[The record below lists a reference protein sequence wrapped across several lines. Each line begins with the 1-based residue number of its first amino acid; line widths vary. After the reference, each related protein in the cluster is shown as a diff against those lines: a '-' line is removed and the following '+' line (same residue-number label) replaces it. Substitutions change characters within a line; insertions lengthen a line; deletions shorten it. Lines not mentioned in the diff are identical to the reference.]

1 MKTANA
7 LVYAISDSFEEVADT
22 VAKAAAAQFPGG
34 DIFIDTAHCV
44 KDKKTIDHIIEAT
57 KNLNS
62 LLVIDMM
69 QKELKDYLIHKAM
82 ENNIAYFD
90 IMEQAV
96 SKLSTVIN
104 QKPNHVPEATYKLNE
119 EYFDRMEAIE
129 FAVKYDDCKDPR
141 AIKKAD
147 LVLIGISRTSK
158 TPLSI
163 YLATKNIKVAN
174 IPLVPEVVPPK
185 ELFEV
190 PKDRIFGL
198 VTSKQKLNT
207 IRMER
212 LKAHGLNDEANYAS
226 FERIDYELK
235 YADQIMKD
243 IGCVVLNV
251 ADKAIEETASTIL
264 QILKEVNASEKIR
277 LQF

>member
-1 MKTANA
+1 MKTANSII
-7 LVYAISDSFEEVADT
+7 YAISDSFEETAVFI
-22 VAKAAAAQFPGG
+22 AKAAAAQF
-34 DIFIDTAHCV
+34 DSSNV
-44 KDKKTIDHIIEAT
+44 IIERIYFIKDRSAIDNIISAA
-57 KNLNS
+57 KQINS
-62 LLVIDMM
+62 LLIINMVQI
-69 QKELKDYLIHKAM
+69 ELKNYLIYRAK
-82 ENNIAYFD
+82 ENSIAYFD

-96 SKLSTVIN
+96 ATLSKVIN
-104 QKPNHVPEATYKLNE
+104 REPKLVSEDTYQLNE
-119 EYFDRMEAIE
+119 EYFDRMEAID

-141 AIKKAD
+141 AVKKAD

-174 IPLVPEVVPPK
+174 IPLVPEVVLPH
-185 ELFEV
+185 ELFEI
-190 PKDRIFGL
+190 PKERIFGL
-198 VTSKQKLNT
+198 ITSKQKLNT

-212 LKAHGLNDEANYAS
+212 LKAHGLDSEANYAS

-251 ADKAIEETASTIL
+251 TDKAIEETASTIL
-264 QILKEVNASEKIR
+264 QILKEVNANEKVR

>member
-1 MKTANA
+1 MKIANA
-7 LVYAISDSFEEVADT
+7 VIYTISDSFEETAAA
-22 VAKAAAAQFPGG
+22 VAKAATAQFSNSE
-34 DIFIDTAHCV
+34 IIIDRFHCV
-44 KDKKTIDHIIEAT
+44 KDRIAIDQIIDST
-57 KNLNS
+57 QNFNS
-62 LLVIDMM
+62 LLIIDMV
-69 QKELKDYLIHKAM
+69 QKELKDYLIHKAIDK
-82 ENNIAYFD
+82 NIAYFD

-96 SKLSTVIN
+96 TTLSKVIN
-104 QKPNHVPEATYKLNE
+104 QKPKLVSEATYQLNE
-119 EYFDRMEAIE
+119 EYFDRMEAID

-174 IPLVPEVVPPK
+174 IPLVPEVVIPR
-185 ELFEV
+185 ELFEI
-190 PKDRIFGL
+190 PKERIFGL
-198 VTSKQKLNT
+198 ITSKQKLNT

-212 LKAHGLNDEANYAS
+212 LKAHGLSDEANYAS

-264 QILKEVNASEKIR
+264 QILKEVNTSEKIR

>member
-7 LVYAISDSFEEVADT
+7 VIYTISDSFEETAPL
-22 VAKAAAAQFPGG
+22 VAKTAAAQFL
-34 DIFIDTAHCV
+34 DSNIIIDRFHCV
-44 KDKKTIDHIIEAT
+44 KDKIAIDQIIDST
-57 KNLNS
+57 KNFNS
-62 LLVIDMM
+62 LLIIDMV
-69 QKELKDYLIHKAM
+69 QKELKDYLIHKAI
-82 ENNIAYFD
+82 ENNVAYFD

-96 SKLSTVIN
+96 TTLSKVIN
-104 QKPNHVPEATYKLNE
+104 QKPKLVSDTTYQLNE
-119 EYFDRMEAIE
+119 EYFDRMEAID

-147 LVLIGISRTSK
+147 IVLVGISRTSK

-174 IPLVPEVVPPK
+174 IPLVPEVVPPR
-185 ELFEV
+185 ELFEI
-190 PKDRIFGL
+190 PRDRIFGL
-198 VTSKQKLNT
+198 ITSKQKLNT

-243 IGCVVLNV
+243 IGCVILNV

>member
-1 MKTANA
+1 MKMANA
-7 LVYAISDSFEEVADT
+7 VVYTISDSFEETAAA
-22 VAKAAAAQFPGG
+22 VAKAAAAQFSNSE
-34 DIFIDTAHCV
+34 IIIDRFHCV
-44 KDKKTIDHIIEAT
+44 KDRMAIDQIIEST
-57 KNLNS
+57 KSFNS
-62 LLVIDMM
+62 LLIIDMV
-69 QKELKDYLIHKAM
+69 QKDLKDYLIYKAM
-82 ENNIAYFD
+82 ESNIAYFD

-96 SKLSTVIN
+96 NTLSKVIN
-104 QKPNHVPEATYKLNE
+104 QKPKLDAEAVYQLNE
-119 EYFDRMEAIE
+119 EYFDRMEAID

-174 IPLVPEVVPPK
+174 IPLVPEVVPPR
-185 ELFEV
+185 ELFEI
-190 PKDRIFGL
+190 PKERIFGL
-198 VTSKQKLNT
+198 ITSKQKLNT
-207 IRMER
+207 IRVER
-212 LKAHGLNDEANYAS
+212 LKAHGLSDEANYAS

-243 IGCVVLNV
+243 IGCIILNV

-264 QILKEVNASEKIR
+264 QILKEVNASEKVR

>member
-1 MKTANA
+1 MKMTNA
-7 LVYAISDSFEEVADT
+7 VIYTISDSFEETAAA
-22 VAKAAAAQFPGG
+22 VAKVAAAQFS
-34 DIFIDTAHCV
+34 DSEIIIDRFHCV
-44 KDKKTIDHIIEAT
+44 KDRIAIDQIIEST
-57 KNLNS
+57 QNFNS
-62 LLVIDMM
+62 LLIIDMV
-69 QKELKDYLIHKAM
+69 QKELKDYLIHKAI
-82 ENNIAYFD
+82 EKSIAYFD

-96 SKLSTVIN
+96 STLSKVIN
-104 QKPNHVPEATYKLNE
+104 QKPKLVSEATYQLNE
-119 EYFDRMEAIE
+119 EYFDRMEAID

-174 IPLVPEVVPPK
+174 IPLVPEVVIPR

-190 PKDRIFGL
+190 PKERIFGL
-198 VTSKQKLNT
+198 ITSKQKLNT

-212 LKAHGLNDEANYAS
+212 LKAHGLSDEANYAS

-264 QILKEVNASEKIR
+264 QILKEVNTNEKIR

>member
-7 LVYAISDSFEEVADT
+7 IIYAISDSFEETAVFI
-22 VAKAAAAQFPGG
+22 AKAAAAQF
-34 DIFIDTAHCV
+34 DSSNVIIERIYFI
-44 KDKKTIDHIIEAT
+44 KDKSAIDNIISTAKQT
-57 KNLNS
+57 NS
-62 LLVIDMM
+62 LLIINIVQI
-69 QKELKDYLIHKAM
+69 ELKNYLVYRAK

-96 SKLSTVIN
+96 ATLSKIIN
-104 QKPNHVPEATYKLNE
+104 REPRLVSEDTYQLNE
-119 EYFDRMEAIE
+119 EYFDRMEAID

-141 AIKKAD
+141 AVKKAD

-174 IPLVPEVVPPK
+174 IPLVPEVVLPH
-185 ELFEV
+185 ELFEI
-190 PKDRIFGL
+190 PKEKIFGL

-212 LKAHGLNDEANYAS
+212 LKAHGLGSEANYAS

-264 QILKEVNASEKIR
+264 QILKEVNANEKVR

>member
-1 MKTANA
+1 MKMTNA
-7 LVYAISDSFEEVADT
+7 VIYTISDSFEETAAA
-22 VAKAAAAQFPGG
+22 VAKLAAAQFS
-34 DIFIDTAHCV
+34 DSEIIIDRFHCV
-44 KDKKTIDHIIEAT
+44 KDRIAIDQIIEST
-57 KNLNS
+57 QNFNS
-62 LLVIDMM
+62 LLIIDMV
-69 QKELKDYLIHKAM
+69 QKELKDYLIHKAIDK
-82 ENNIAYFD
+82 NIAYFD

-96 SKLSTVIN
+96 TTLSKVIN
-104 QKPNHVPEATYKLNE
+104 QKPKLVSEATYQLNE
-119 EYFDRMEAIE
+119 EYFDRMEAID

-147 LVLIGISRTSK
+147 VVLIGISRTSK

-174 IPLVPEVVPPK
+174 IPLVPEVVIPR
-185 ELFEV
+185 ELFEI
-190 PKDRIFGL
+190 PKERVFGL
-198 VTSKQKLNT
+198 ITSKQKLNT

-212 LKAHGLNDEANYAS
+212 LKAHGLSDEANYAS

-264 QILKEVNASEKIR
+264 QILKEVNTSEKIR

>member
-1 MKTANA
+1 MKMANA
-7 LVYAISDSFEEVADT
+7 VVYAISDSFEETAAA
-22 VAKAAAAQFPGG
+22 VAKAAAAQFPGN
-34 DIFIDTAHCV
+34 DIIIDRAHCV
-44 KDKKTIDHIIEAT
+44 KDRMAIDIIIEAT
-57 KNLNS
+57 KHLNS
-62 LLVIDMM
+62 LLIIDML
-69 QKELKDYLIHKAM
+69 QKDLKDYLIHRAM

-96 SKLSTVIN
+96 GTLSNIVN
-104 QKPNHVPEATYKLNE
+104 QKPNLVPEATYKLNE
-119 EYFDRMEAIE
+119 EYFDRMEAID

-174 IPLVPEVVPPK
+174 IPLVPEVVPPR
-185 ELFEV
+185 ELFEI
-190 PKDRIFGL
+190 PRDRIFGL
-198 VTSKQKLNT
+198 ITSKQKLNT

-243 IGCVVLNV
+243 IGCVILNV

>member
-7 LVYAISDSFEEVADT
+7 IVYAISDSFEETAAA
-22 VAKAAAAQFPGG
+22 VAKSAAIQFPGNE
-34 DIFIDTAHCV
+34 IIIDRVHCV
-44 KDKKTIDHIIEAT
+44 RDKIAIDLIIESA
-57 KNLNS
+57 KHLNS
-62 LLVIDMM
+62 LFIIDMV
-69 QKELKDYLIHKAM
+69 QKELKDYLIHRAM

-96 SKLSTVIN
+96 STLSNIVN
-104 QKPNHVPEATYKLNE
+104 QKPNLVPEATYKLNE
-119 EYFDRMEAIE
+119 EYFDRMEAID

-174 IPLVPEVVPPK
+174 IPLVPEVVPPRDLY
-185 ELFEV
+185 EI

-198 VTSKQKLNT
+198 ITSKQKLNT
-207 IRMER
+207 IRLER

-243 IGCVVLNV
+243 IGCVILDV

-264 QILKEVNASEKIR
+264 QILKEVNTSEKIR

>member
-1 MKTANA
+1 MKMAKA
-7 LVYAISDSFEEVADT
+7 VIYAISDSFEETAAA
-22 VAKAAAAQFPGG
+22 VAKVAAAQFS
-34 DIFIDTAHCV
+34 DSETIIDRFHCV
-44 KDKKTIDHIIEAT
+44 KDRMAIDQIIEST
-57 KNLNS
+57 RDFNS
-62 LLVIDMM
+62 LFIIDMV
-69 QKELKDYLIHKAM
+69 QKELKDYLIHKAT
-82 ENNIAYFD
+82 ERNIAYFD
-90 IMEQAV
+90 IMEEAV
-96 SKLSTVIN
+96 TTLSKVIN
-104 QKPNHVPEATYKLNE
+104 QKPKLVSEATYQLNE
-119 EYFDRMEAIE
+119 EYFDRMEAID

-174 IPLVPEVVPPK
+174 IPLVPEVVIPR
-185 ELFEV
+185 ELFEI
-190 PKDRIFGL
+190 PNERIFGL

-212 LKAHGLNDEANYAS
+212 LKAHGLSDEANYAS

-264 QILKEVNASEKIR
+264 QILKEVNASEKVR

>member
-1 MKTANA
+1 MKMANT
-7 LVYAISDSFEEVADT
+7 VIYAISDSFEETAAI
-22 VAKAAAAQFPGG
+22 VAKVAAAQFS
-34 DIFIDTAHCV
+34 DSKIIIDRFHCV
-44 KDKKTIDHIIEAT
+44 KDRMAIDQIIET
-57 KNLNS
+57 TQNFNS
-62 LLVIDMM
+62 LLIIDMV
-69 QKELKDYLIHKAM
+69 QKELKDYLIHKAI
-82 ENNIAYFD
+82 EKNIAYFD
-90 IMEQAV
+90 LMEQAV
-96 SKLSTVIN
+96 ATLSKVIN
-104 QKPNHVPEATYKLNE
+104 QKPKLVSEATYQLNE
-119 EYFDRMEAIE
+119 EYFDRMEAID

-174 IPLVPEVVPPK
+174 IPLVPEVVIPR
-185 ELFEV
+185 ELFEI
-190 PKDRIFGL
+190 PKERIFGL

-212 LKAHGLNDEANYAS
+212 LKAHGLSDDANYAS

-264 QILKEVNASEKIR
+264 QILKEVNASEKVR

>member
-1 MKTANA
+1 MKMTNA
-7 LVYAISDSFEEVADT
+7 VIYSISDSFEETAAA
-22 VAKAAAAQFPGG
+22 VAKVAAAQFS
-34 DIFIDTAHCV
+34 DSKIIIDRFHCV
-44 KDKKTIDHIIEAT
+44 KDKISIDQIIEST
-57 KNLNS
+57 QNFNS
-62 LLVIDMM
+62 LLIIDMV
-69 QKELKDYLIHKAM
+69 QKELKEYLIHKAI
-82 ENNIAYFD
+82 EKNIAYFD

-96 SKLSTVIN
+96 NTLSKVIN
-104 QKPNHVPEATYKLNE
+104 QKPKIVSESTYQLNE
-119 EYFDRMEAIE
+119 EYFDRMEAID

-147 LVLIGISRTSK
+147 LVIIGISRTSK

-174 IPLVPEVVPPK
+174 IPLVPEVVVPR
-185 ELFEV
+185 ELFEI
-190 PKDRIFGL
+190 PKERIFGL
-198 VTSKQKLNT
+198 ITSKQKLNT

-212 LKAHGLNDEANYAS
+212 LKAHGLSDEANYAS

-264 QILKEVNASEKIR
+264 QILKEVNTSEKIR

>member
-7 LVYAISDSFEEVADT
+7 IIYAISDSFEETAVII
-22 VAKAAAAQFPGG
+22 AKIAAAQF
-34 DIFIDTAHCV
+34 DSSNV
-44 KDKKTIDHIIEAT
+44 IIERFYFIKDRSAIDDIIASA
-57 KNLNS
+57 KEINS
-62 LLVIDMM
+62 LLIINMVQI
-69 QKELKDYLIHKAM
+69 ELKNYLIRRAK
-82 ENNIAYFD
+82 ENSIAYFD
-90 IMEQAV
+90 ILEQAV
-96 SKLSTVIN
+96 ATLSKVIN
-104 QKPNHVPEATYKLNE
+104 REPKLVSEDTYQLNE
-119 EYFDRMEAIE
+119 EYFDRMEAID

-141 AIKKAD
+141 AVKKAD

-174 IPLVPEVVPPK
+174 IPLVPEVVLPR
-185 ELFEV
+185 ELFEI
-190 PKDRIFGL
+190 PKEKIFGL
-198 VTSKQKLNT
+198 ITSKEKLNT

-212 LKAHGLNDEANYAS
+212 LKAHGLNSEANYAS

-243 IGCVVLNV
+243 IGCVVLNI

-264 QILKEVNASEKIR
+264 QILKEVNSSEKVR

>member
-1 MKTANA
+1 MKMTNA
-7 LVYAISDSFEEVADT
+7 VIYSISDSFEETAAA
-22 VAKAAAAQFPGG
+22 VAKVAAAQFS
-34 DIFIDTAHCV
+34 DSKIIIDRFHCV
-44 KDKKTIDHIIEAT
+44 KDKLSIDQIIEST
-57 KNLNS
+57 QNFNS
-62 LLVIDMM
+62 LLIIDMV
-69 QKELKDYLIHKAM
+69 QKELKEYLIHKAI
-82 ENNIAYFD
+82 EKNIAYFD

-96 SKLSTVIN
+96 NTLSKVIN
-104 QKPNHVPEATYKLNE
+104 QKPKIVSESTYQLNE
-119 EYFDRMEAIE
+119 EYFDRMEAID

-147 LVLIGISRTSK
+147 LVIIGISRTSK

-174 IPLVPEVVPPK
+174 IPLVPEVVVPR
-185 ELFEV
+185 ELFEI
-190 PKDRIFGL
+190 PKERIFGL
-198 VTSKQKLNT
+198 ITSKQKLNT

-212 LKAHGLNDEANYAS
+212 LKAHGLSDEANYAS

-264 QILKEVNASEKIR
+264 QILKEVNTSEKIR

>member
-1 MKTANA
+1 MKIPNT
-7 LVYAISDSFEEVADT
+7 VIYAISDSFEETAAS
-22 VAKAAAAQFPGG
+22 VAKAAAAQFV
-34 DIFIDTAHCV
+34 DIEIAMDNVHWVRDKGAIDKIV
-44 KDKKTIDHIIEAT
+44 EST
-57 KNLNS
+57 KGLNS
-62 LLVIDMM
+62 LFIIDMVH
-69 QKELKDYLIHKAM
+69 KELKDYLIHKAK
-82 ENNIAYFD
+82 EGNIAYYD
-90 IMEQAV
+90 IMEEAV
-96 SKLSTVIN
+96 DLLSRVIN
-104 QKPNHVPEATYKLNE
+104 QKPKLVQEATYKLNE
-119 EYFDRMEAIE
+119 EYFDRMEAID

-147 LVLIGISRTSK
+147 IVLIGISRTSK

-174 IPLVPEVVPPK
+174 IPLVPEVVPPT
-185 ELFEV
+185 ELFEI
-190 PKDRIFGL
+190 PKEKIFGL
-198 VTSKQKLNT
+198 ITSREKLNT

-212 LKAHGLNDEANYAS
+212 LKAHGLSDEASYAS
-226 FERIDYELK
+226 FQRIDYELK

-243 IGCVVLNV
+243 IGCIVLNV

>member
-1 MKTANA
+1 MI
-7 LVYAISDSFEEVADT
+7 YAISDSFEETAVA
-22 VAKAAAAQFPGG
+22 VARAAAAQFESRE
-34 DIFIDTAHCV
+34 IVIERVHSLL
-44 KDKKTIDHIIEAT
+44 DKATIDKLIGSMDKE
-57 KNLNS
+57 NS
-62 LLVIDMM
+62 FFIIDMVHG
-69 QKELKDYLIHKAM
+69 ELEDYLIHKLE

-90 IMEQAV
+90 MVEDAID
-96 SKLSTVIN
+96 KLSKVFN
-104 QKPNHVPEATYKLNE
+104 QKPKLVQEGAYKLNE
-119 EYFDRMEAIE
+119 EYFDRMEAID

-147 LVLIGISRTSK
+147 VVLVGISRTSK

-174 IPLVPEVVPPK
+174 IPLVPEVIPPK
-185 ELFEV
+185 ELFEI
-190 PKDRIFGL
+190 PKTKIFGL
-198 VTSKQKLNT
+198 VTSRNKLNM

-212 LKAHGLNDEANYAS
+212 LKAHGLSDDANYAS

-243 IGCVVLNV
+243 IGCVVLDV

-264 QILKEVNASEKIR
+264 QILKEVNANEKIR

>member
-1 MKTANA
+1 MKMTNA
-7 LVYAISDSFEEVADT
+7 VIYSISDSFEETAAA
-22 VAKAAAAQFPGG
+22 VAKVAAAQFS
-34 DIFIDTAHCV
+34 DSKIIIDRFHCV
-44 KDKKTIDHIIEAT
+44 KDKLSIDQIIEST
-57 KNLNS
+57 QNFNS
-62 LLVIDMM
+62 LLIIDMV
-69 QKELKDYLIHKAM
+69 QKELKDYLIHKAI
-82 ENNIAYFD
+82 EKNIAYFD

-96 SKLSTVIN
+96 NTLSKVIN
-104 QKPNHVPEATYKLNE
+104 QKPKIVSESTYQLNE
-119 EYFDRMEAIE
+119 EYFDRMEAID

-174 IPLVPEVVPPK
+174 IPLVPEVVVPR
-185 ELFEV
+185 ELFEI
-190 PKDRIFGL
+190 PKERIFGL
-198 VTSKQKLNT
+198 ITSKQKLNT

-212 LKAHGLNDEANYAS
+212 LKAHGLSDEANYAS

-243 IGCVVLNV
+243 IGCVILDV

-264 QILKEVNASEKIR
+264 QILKEVNTSEKIR

>member
-1 MKTANA
+1 MKMTNA
-7 LVYAISDSFEEVADT
+7 VIYTISDSFEETAAAI
-22 VAKAAAAQFPGG
+22 AKVAAAQFS
-34 DIFIDTAHCV
+34 DSEIIIDRFHCV
-44 KDKKTIDHIIEAT
+44 KDRISIDQIIEST
-57 KNLNS
+57 QNFNS
-62 LLVIDMM
+62 LLIIDMV
-69 QKELKDYLIHKAM
+69 QKDLKDYLIHKAI
-82 ENNIAYFD
+82 EKNIAYFD

-96 SKLSTVIN
+96 TTLSKVIN
-104 QKPNHVPEATYKLNE
+104 QKPKLVSEATYQLNE
-119 EYFDRMEAIE
+119 EYFDRMEAID

-174 IPLVPEVVPPK
+174 IPLVPEVVIPR

-190 PKDRIFGL
+190 PKERVFGL

-212 LKAHGLNDEANYAS
+212 LKAHGLSDEANYAS

-264 QILKEVNASEKIR
+264 QILKEVNTSEKIR

>member
-7 LVYAISDSFEEVADT
+7 IIYAISDSFEETAVFI
-22 VAKAAAAQFPGG
+22 AKAAAAQF
-34 DIFIDTAHCV
+34 DSSNV
-44 KDKKTIDHIIEAT
+44 IIERIYFIKDRSAIDNIIST
-57 KNLNS
+57 AKQTNS
-62 LLVIDMM
+62 LLIINIVQI
-69 QKELKDYLIHKAM
+69 ELKNYLVYRAK

-96 SKLSTVIN
+96 ATLSKIIN
-104 QKPNHVPEATYKLNE
+104 REPKLVSEDTYQLNE
-119 EYFDRMEAIE
+119 EYFDRMEAID

-141 AIKKAD
+141 AVKKAD

-174 IPLVPEVVPPK
+174 IPLVPEVVPPH
-185 ELFEV
+185 ELFEI
-190 PKDRIFGL
+190 PKEKIFGL

-212 LKAHGLNDEANYAS
+212 LKAHGLGSEANYAS

-264 QILKEVNASEKIR
+264 QILKEVNANEKVR

>member
-1 MKTANA
+1 MKMTNA
-7 LVYAISDSFEEVADT
+7 VIYSISDSFEETAAA
-22 VAKAAAAQFPGG
+22 VAKVAAAQFS
-34 DIFIDTAHCV
+34 DSKIIIDRFHCV
-44 KDKKTIDHIIEAT
+44 KDKISIDQIIEST
-57 KNLNS
+57 QNFNS
-62 LLVIDMM
+62 LLIIDMV
-69 QKELKDYLIHKAM
+69 QKELKDYLIHKAI
-82 ENNIAYFD
+82 EKNIAYFD

-96 SKLSTVIN
+96 NTLSKVIN
-104 QKPNHVPEATYKLNE
+104 QKPKIVSESTYQLNE
-119 EYFDRMEAIE
+119 EYFDRMEAID

-174 IPLVPEVVPPK
+174 IPLVPEVVVPR
-185 ELFEV
+185 ELFEI
-190 PKDRIFGL
+190 PKERIFGL
-198 VTSKQKLNT
+198 ITSKQKLNT

-212 LKAHGLNDEANYAS
+212 LKAHGLSDEANYAS

-264 QILKEVNASEKIR
+264 QILKEVNTSEKIR

>member
-1 MKTANA
+1 MKMTNA
-7 LVYAISDSFEEVADT
+7 VIYSISDSFEETAAA
-22 VAKAAAAQFPGG
+22 VAKVAAAQFS
-34 DIFIDTAHCV
+34 DSKIIIDRFHCV
-44 KDKKTIDHIIEAT
+44 KDKLSIDQIIEST
-57 KNLNS
+57 QNFNS
-62 LLVIDMM
+62 LLIIDMV
-69 QKELKDYLIHKAM
+69 QKELKDYLIHKAI
-82 ENNIAYFD
+82 EKNIAYFD

-96 SKLSTVIN
+96 NTLSKVIN
-104 QKPNHVPEATYKLNE
+104 QKPKIVSESTYQLNE
-119 EYFDRMEAIE
+119 EYFDRMEAID

-174 IPLVPEVVPPK
+174 IPLVPEVVVPR
-185 ELFEV
+185 ELFEI
-190 PKDRIFGL
+190 PKERIFGL
-198 VTSKQKLNT
+198 ITSKQKLNT

-212 LKAHGLNDEANYAS
+212 LKAHGLSDEANYAS

-264 QILKEVNASEKIR
+264 QILKEVNTSEKIR

>member
-1 MKTANA
+1 MKMTNA
-7 LVYAISDSFEEVADT
+7 VIYSISDSFEETAAA
-22 VAKAAAAQFPGG
+22 VAKVAAAQFS
-34 DIFIDTAHCV
+34 DSKIIIDRFHCV
-44 KDKKTIDHIIEAT
+44 KDKLSIDQIIEST
-57 KNLNS
+57 QNFNS
-62 LLVIDMM
+62 LLIIDMV
-69 QKELKDYLIHKAM
+69 QKELKDYLIHKAI
-82 ENNIAYFD
+82 EKNIAYFD

-96 SKLSTVIN
+96 NTLSKVIN
-104 QKPNHVPEATYKLNE
+104 QKPKIVSESTYQLNE
-119 EYFDRMEAIE
+119 EYFDRMEAID

-147 LVLIGISRTSK
+147 LVIIGISRTSK

-174 IPLVPEVVPPK
+174 IPLVPEVVVPR
-185 ELFEV
+185 ELFEI
-190 PKDRIFGL
+190 PKERIFGL
-198 VTSKQKLNT
+198 ITSKQKLNT

-212 LKAHGLNDEANYAS
+212 LKAHGLSDEANYAS

-264 QILKEVNASEKIR
+264 QILKEVNTSEKIR

>member
-1 MKTANA
+1 MKMTNA
-7 LVYAISDSFEEVADT
+7 VIYTISDSFEETAAAI
-22 VAKAAAAQFPGG
+22 AKVAAAQFS
-34 DIFIDTAHCV
+34 DSEIIIDRFHCV
-44 KDKKTIDHIIEAT
+44 KDRIAIDQIIEST
-57 KNLNS
+57 QNFNS
-62 LLVIDMM
+62 LLIIDMV
-69 QKELKDYLIHKAM
+69 QKDLKDYLIHKAIDK
-82 ENNIAYFD
+82 NIAYFD
-90 IMEQAV
+90 IMEKAV
-96 SKLSTVIN
+96 TTLSKVIN
-104 QKPNHVPEATYKLNE
+104 QKPKLVSEATYQLNE
-119 EYFDRMEAIE
+119 EYFDRMEAID

-174 IPLVPEVVPPK
+174 IPLVPEVVIPR
-185 ELFEV
+185 ELYEV
-190 PKDRIFGL
+190 PKERVFGL

-212 LKAHGLNDEANYAS
+212 LKAHGLSDEANYAS

-264 QILKEVNASEKIR
+264 QILKEVNASEKVR

>member
-1 MKTANA
+1 MKMANT
-7 LVYAISDSFEEVADT
+7 VIYAISDSFEET
-22 VAKAAAAQFPGG
+22 AAAIAKVAAARFS
-34 DIFIDTAHCV
+34 DNKITIDSFHCV
-44 KDKKTIDHIIEAT
+44 KDRVTIDRIIEST
-57 KNLNS
+57 LDFNS
-62 LLVIDMM
+62 LFIIDMV
-69 QKELKDYLIHKAM
+69 QKEIKDYLIHKAK
-82 ENNIAYFD
+82 EKNIPYFD

-96 SKLSTVIN
+96 TTISKAIN
-104 QKPNHVPEATYKLNE
+104 QEPKLVSEATYQLNE
-119 EYFDRMEAIE
+119 EYFDRMEAID

-174 IPLVPEVVPPK
+174 IPLVPEVVIPRELYEIPK
-185 ELFEV
+185 E
-190 PKDRIFGL
+190 RIFGL

-212 LKAHGLNDEANYAS
+212 LKAHGLSDDANYAS

-264 QILKEVNASEKIR
+264 QILKEVNASEKVR

>member
-7 LVYAISDSFEEVADT
+7 IIYAISDSFEETAVII
-22 VAKAAAAQFPGG
+22 AKIAAAQF
-34 DIFIDTAHCV
+34 DSSNV
-44 KDKKTIDHIIEAT
+44 IIERFYFIKDRSAIDDIIVSA
-57 KNLNS
+57 KEINS
-62 LLVIDMM
+62 LLIINMVQI
-69 QKELKDYLIHKAM
+69 ELKNYLIRRAK
-82 ENNIAYFD
+82 ENSIAYFD
-90 IMEQAV
+90 ILEQAV
-96 SKLSTVIN
+96 ATLSKVIN
-104 QKPNHVPEATYKLNE
+104 REPKLVSEDTYQLNE
-119 EYFDRMEAIE
+119 EYFDRMEAID

-141 AIKKAD
+141 AVKKAD

-174 IPLVPEVVPPK
+174 IPLVPEVVLPR
-185 ELFEV
+185 ELFEI
-190 PKDRIFGL
+190 PKEKIFGL
-198 VTSKQKLNT
+198 ITSKEKLNT

-212 LKAHGLNDEANYAS
+212 LKAHGLNSEANYAS

-243 IGCVVLNV
+243 IGCVVLNI

-264 QILKEVNASEKIR
+264 QILKEVNSSEKVR

>member
-1 MKTANA
+1 MKMANA
-7 LVYAISDSFEEVADT
+7 VIYAISDSFEETAAT
-22 VAKAAAAQFPGG
+22 VAKVAAAQFA
-34 DIFIDTAHCV
+34 DSEIIIDRFLCV
-44 KDKKTIDHIIEAT
+44 KDRVAIDQIIEST
-57 KNLNS
+57 RNFNS
-62 LLVIDMM
+62 LLIIDML

-90 IMEQAV
+90 IMEQALTT
-96 SKLSTVIN
+96 LSGVIN
-104 QKPNHVPEATYKLNE
+104 QKPKLIPEATYQLNE
-119 EYFDRMEAIE
+119 EYFDRMEAID

-163 YLATKNIKVAN
+163 FLATKNIKVAN
-174 IPLVPEVVPPK
+174 IPLVPEVVPPR
-185 ELFEV
+185 ELFEI
-190 PKDRIFGL
+190 PKERIFGL
-198 VTSKQKLNT
+198 ITSKQKLNT

-212 LKAHGLNDEANYAS
+212 LKAHGLSDEANYAS

-243 IGCVVLNV
+243 IGCLILNV

>member
-1 MKTANA
+1 MKMTNA
-7 LVYAISDSFEEVADT
+7 VIYSISDSFEETAAA
-22 VAKAAAAQFPGG
+22 VAKVAAAQFS
-34 DIFIDTAHCV
+34 DSKIIIDRFHCV
-44 KDKKTIDHIIEAT
+44 KDKLSIDQIIEST
-57 KNLNS
+57 QNFNS
-62 LLVIDMM
+62 LLIIDMV
-69 QKELKDYLIHKAM
+69 QKELKEYLIHKAI
-82 ENNIAYFD
+82 EKNIAYFD

-96 SKLSTVIN
+96 NTLSKVIN
-104 QKPNHVPEATYKLNE
+104 QKPKIVSESTYQLNE
-119 EYFDRMEAIE
+119 EYFDRMEAID

-174 IPLVPEVVPPK
+174 IPLVPEVVVPR
-185 ELFEV
+185 ELFEI
-190 PKDRIFGL
+190 PKERIFGL
-198 VTSKQKLNT
+198 ITSKQKLNT

-212 LKAHGLNDEANYAS
+212 LKAHGLSDEANYAS

-264 QILKEVNASEKIR
+264 QILKEVNTSEKIR

>member
-7 LVYAISDSFEEVADT
+7 IIYAISDSFEETAVFIAKVA
-22 VAKAAAAQFPGG
+22 VAQF
-34 DIFIDTAHCV
+34 DSSNV
-44 KDKKTIDHIIEAT
+44 IIERFYFIKDRSAIDDIIESA
-57 KNLNS
+57 KEINS
-62 LLVIDMM
+62 LLIINMI
-69 QKELKDYLIHKAM
+69 QIELKNYLIRRAK
-82 ENNIAYFD
+82 ENSIAYFD
-90 IMEQAV
+90 ILEQAV
-96 SKLSTVIN
+96 TTLSKVIN
-104 QKPNHVPEATYKLNE
+104 REPKLVPEDTYQLNE
-119 EYFDRMEAIE
+119 EYFDRMEAID

-174 IPLVPEVVPPK
+174 IPLVPEVVLPR
-185 ELFEV
+185 ELFEIS
-190 PKDRIFGL
+190 KEKIFGL
-198 VTSKQKLNT
+198 ITSKEKLNT

-212 LKAHGLNDEANYAS
+212 LKAHGLNSEANYAS

-264 QILKEVNASEKIR
+264 QILKEVNASEKVR

>member
-7 LVYAISDSFEEVADT
+7 IIYAISDSFEETAVFI
-22 VAKAAAAQFPGG
+22 AKAAAVQF
-34 DIFIDTAHCV
+34 DSSNV
-44 KDKKTIDHIIEAT
+44 IIERIYFIKDSSAIDNIISAA
-57 KNLNS
+57 KQINS
-62 LLVIDMM
+62 LLIINMVQI
-69 QKELKDYLIHKAM
+69 ELKNYLIYRAK
-82 ENNIAYFD
+82 ENSIAYFD

-96 SKLSTVIN
+96 ATLSKVIN
-104 QKPNHVPEATYKLNE
+104 REPKLVSEDTYQLNE
-119 EYFDRMEAIE
+119 EYFDRMEAID

-141 AIKKAD
+141 AVKKAD

-174 IPLVPEVVPPK
+174 IPLVPEVMLPH
-185 ELFEV
+185 ELFEI
-190 PKDRIFGL
+190 PKERIFGL
-198 VTSKQKLNT
+198 ITSKQKLNT

-212 LKAHGLNDEANYAS
+212 LKAHGLDSEANYAS
-226 FERIDYELK
+226 FERIDYEIK

-251 ADKAIEETASTIL
+251 TDKAIEETASTIL
-264 QILKEVNASEKIR
+264 QILKEVNANEKVR

>member
-7 LVYAISDSFEEVADT
+7 IIYAISDSFEETAVFI
-22 VAKAAAAQFPGG
+22 AKAAAVQF
-34 DIFIDTAHCV
+34 DSSNV
-44 KDKKTIDHIIEAT
+44 IIERIYFIKDSSAIDNIISAA
-57 KNLNS
+57 KQINS
-62 LLVIDMM
+62 LLIINMVQI
-69 QKELKDYLIHKAM
+69 ELKNYLIYRAK
-82 ENNIAYFD
+82 ENSIAYFD

-96 SKLSTVIN
+96 ATLSKVIN
-104 QKPNHVPEATYKLNE
+104 REPKLVSEDTYQLNE
-119 EYFDRMEAIE
+119 EYFDRMEAID

-141 AIKKAD
+141 AVKKAD

-174 IPLVPEVVPPK
+174 IPLVPEVMLPH
-185 ELFEV
+185 ELFEI
-190 PKDRIFGL
+190 PKERIFGL
-198 VTSKQKLNT
+198 ITSKQKLNT

-212 LKAHGLNDEANYAS
+212 LKAHGLDSEANYAS
-226 FERIDYELK
+226 FERIDYEIK

-251 ADKAIEETASTIL
+251 TDKAIEETASTIL
-264 QILKEVNASEKIR
+264 QILKEVNANEKVR
-277 LQF
+277 LQ

>member
-1 MKTANA
+1 MKMTNA
-7 LVYAISDSFEEVADT
+7 VIYSISDSFEETAAA
-22 VAKAAAAQFPGG
+22 VAKVAAAQFS
-34 DIFIDTAHCV
+34 DSKIIIDRFHCV
-44 KDKKTIDHIIEAT
+44 KDKISIDQIIEST
-57 KNLNS
+57 QNFNS
-62 LLVIDMM
+62 LLIIDMV
-69 QKELKDYLIHKAM
+69 QKELKEYLIHKAI
-82 ENNIAYFD
+82 EKNIAYFD

-96 SKLSTVIN
+96 NTLSKVIN
-104 QKPNHVPEATYKLNE
+104 QKPKIVSESTYQLNE
-119 EYFDRMEAIE
+119 EYFDRMEAID

-174 IPLVPEVVPPK
+174 IPLVPEVVVPR
-185 ELFEV
+185 ELFEI
-190 PKDRIFGL
+190 PKERIFGL
-198 VTSKQKLNT
+198 ITSKQKLNT

-212 LKAHGLNDEANYAS
+212 LKAHGLSDEANYAS

-264 QILKEVNASEKIR
+264 QILKEVNTSEKIR

>member
-1 MKTANA
+1 MKMANA
-7 LVYAISDSFEEVADT
+7 VIYAVSDSFEETAVAI
-22 VAKAAAAQFPGG
+22 AKSAAAQFAGN
-34 DIFIDTAHCV
+34 DIVIDRVHFL
-44 KDKKTIDHIIEAT
+44 KDRNTIDGMIASV
-57 KNLNS
+57 KGQNS
-62 LLVIDMM
+62 LFIIDMVNR
-69 QKELKDYLIHKAM
+69 ELKNYLIHKAN

-90 IMEQAV
+90 IMEKAIDT
-96 SKLSTVIN
+96 LSTVIN
-104 QKPNHVPEATYKLNE
+104 RKPELISEAAYKLNE
-119 EYFDRMEAIE
+119 EYFDRMEAID

-163 YLATKNIKVAN
+163 YLATKNLKVAN
-174 IPLVPEVVPPK
+174 IPLVPEVVIPY
-185 ELFEV
+185 ELFEI
-190 PKDRIFGL
+190 PKERVFGL
-198 VTSKQKLNT
+198 VTSRQKLNT

-212 LKAHGLNDEANYAS
+212 LKAHGLSDEASYAS

-243 IGCVVLNV
+243 IGCVVLDV

-264 QILKEVNASEKIR
+264 QILKEVNANEKIR

>member
-1 MKTANA
+1 MKTTNA
-7 LVYAISDSFEEVADT
+7 VVYTISDSFEETAAL
-22 VAKAAAAQFPGG
+22 VAKTAAAQFS
-34 DIFIDTAHCV
+34 DSEIIIDRFHCV
-44 KDKKTIDHIIEAT
+44 KDKIAIDQIIDST
-57 KNLNS
+57 KNFNS
-62 LLVIDMM
+62 LLIIDMV
-69 QKELKDYLIHKAM
+69 QKELKDYLIHKAI

-96 SKLSTVIN
+96 ATLSKVIN
-104 QKPNHVPEATYKLNE
+104 QKPKLVSEATYQLNE
-119 EYFDRMEAIE
+119 EYFDRMEAID

-147 LVLIGISRTSK
+147 LVLVGISRTSK

-174 IPLVPEVVPPK
+174 IPLVPEVVPPR
-185 ELFEV
+185 ELFEI
-190 PKDRIFGL
+190 PKERIFGL
-198 VTSKQKLNT
+198 ITSKQKLNT

-243 IGCVVLNV
+243 IGCVILNV